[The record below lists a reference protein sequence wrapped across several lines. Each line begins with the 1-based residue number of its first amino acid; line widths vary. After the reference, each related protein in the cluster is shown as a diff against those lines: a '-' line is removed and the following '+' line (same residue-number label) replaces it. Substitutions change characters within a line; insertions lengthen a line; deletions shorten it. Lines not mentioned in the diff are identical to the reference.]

1 MSNIVNHT
9 SKNEVSEASILTP
22 IEDLPEELRA
32 KLLSQ
37 IKPVKL
43 IKVPFLSEA
52 RIKELIAQGEIKP
65 FDSAKFVEENEN
77 SKQEESK

>member
-1 MSNIVNHT
+1 MNNVMNHT
-9 SKNEVSEASILTP
+9 SENEVSEASILTP

-43 IKVPFLSEA
+43 IKVPFLSEG

-65 FDSAKFVEENEN
+65 FDSAKFLENERVG
-77 SKQEESK
+77 QEESK